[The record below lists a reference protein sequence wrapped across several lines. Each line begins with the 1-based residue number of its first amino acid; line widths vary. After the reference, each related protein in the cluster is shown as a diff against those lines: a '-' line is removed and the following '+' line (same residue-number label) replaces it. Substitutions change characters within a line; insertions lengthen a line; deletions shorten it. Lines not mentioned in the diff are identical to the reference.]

1 MTRATRSDLK
11 IILKK
16 GIFDLMRM
24 RFPAMPRPALK
35 TLTYSAMHF
44 AVAISVA
51 FALTGSWQAALA
63 IGMIEPL
70 VQTVAYTV
78 HERVWERAGRR
89 AGDKV
94 LPDQEILSGA

>member
-1 MTRATRSDLK
+1 
-11 IILKK
+11 
-16 GIFDLMRM
+16 
-24 RFPAMPRPALK
+24 MPRPALK

-78 HERVWERAGRR
+78 HERVWERAGRGAKR
-89 AGDKV
+89 LASAAMAAEDN
-94 LPDQEILSGA
+94 SGMAPARPT